1 MGSICQGSIPCFQTR
16 DPEMADGEGVARRAD
31 SLRINKQINE
41 DIKLEKKKLRN
52 TYKIL
57 LLGCGE
63 AGKVD
68 CSYPDTP
75 LVIILVFQSTFIKQM
90 KIIHSGED
98 EGGWSDEDKQKYR
111 YYQVFTKTI
120 TFMLLF
126 ILFIKM

>member
-1 MGSICQGSIPCFQTR
+1 MVMGSICHGSIPCFQTR

-68 CSYPDTP
+68 CSYLDST
-75 LVIILVFQSTFIKQM
+75 LVIIVVFSVH
-90 KIIHSGED
+90 IHQANENNSLWRG
-98 EGGWSDEDKQKYR
+98 R
-111 YYQVFTKTI
+111 RRMVR
-120 TFMLLF
+120 
-126 ILFIKM
+126 

>member
-1 MGSICQGSIPCFQTR
+1 MVMGTICQGSIPCFQTR

-75 LVIILVFQSTFIKQM
+75 LAIILVFSVN
-90 KIIHSGED
+90 IHQANED
-98 EGGWSDEDKQKYR
+98 YSLWRGR
-111 YYQVFTKTI
+111 RRMVR
-120 TFMLLF
+120 
-126 ILFIKM
+126 

>member
-1 MGSICQGSIPCFQTR
+1 MQNVDPLSSESRSPTSRLGVVEMVMGTICQGSIPCFQTR

-75 LVIILVFQSTFIKQM
+75 LAIILVFSVN
-90 KIIHSGED
+90 IHQANED
-98 EGGWSDEDKQKYR
+98 YSLWRGR
-111 YYQVFTKTI
+111 RRMVR
-120 TFMLLF
+120 
-126 ILFIKM
+126 